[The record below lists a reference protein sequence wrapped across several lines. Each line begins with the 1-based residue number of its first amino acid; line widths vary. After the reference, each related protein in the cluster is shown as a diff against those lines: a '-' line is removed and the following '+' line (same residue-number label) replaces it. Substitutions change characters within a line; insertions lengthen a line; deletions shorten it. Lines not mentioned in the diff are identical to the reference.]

1 MSNLK
6 NLVAKANSGLSLR
19 STPKERFGLN
29 GFLAASTDQML
40 MTRGGYGA
48 SFYNGPSGWSSGGG
62 SGPGGSL
69 GSMGNSITQGFN
81 NMMGSF
87 NSSSVGQFMN
97 GVTDAVINTASVA
110 WDVGVIVGGAA
121 VEFVIGMAA
130 FSRIAFGP
138 TITNPGDY
146 EKGPTNENR

>member
-62 SGPGGSL
+62 SGPGGSRDSI
-69 GSMGNSITQGFN
+69 GYPAANGNLN
-81 NMMGSF
+81 AA
-87 NSSSVGQFMN
+87 VKA
-97 GVTDAVINTASVA
+97 GVSAVTSPGGIFSGVYIGLIRRTP
-110 WDVGVIVGGAA
+110 VGVAGT
-121 VEFVIGMAA
+121 F
-130 FSRIAFGP
+130 IAGYVNNVYSQY
-138 TITNPGDY
+138 TSYIARVKKASSGR
-146 EKGPTNENR
+146 K